1 MSNQLKLSQH
11 FFILLLLALVAG
23 CAYHTRDEAVPV
35 NNTNNCNDL
44 VQFTYSNVESIFN
57 NQSCTSCH
65 REGGDQPQ
73 LSDVSTIKDYVLKN
87 KDKFIQ
93 AIRFEGDHR
102 MPKGGPPMPEADM
115 KKIETWI
122 CQGMK

>member
-1 MSNQLKLSQH
+1 MANRFKFTQH
-11 FFILLLLALVAG
+11 FFILLLFGFAAG

-35 NNTNNCNDL
+35 NNTNTCTDS
-44 VQFTYSNVESIFN
+44 VQYTYMSVEGIFN

-65 REGGDQPQ
+65 SDGGDQPQ
-73 LSDVSTIKDYVLKN
+73 LSDVTRINDYVLKN

-93 AIRFEGDHR
+93 AIRFQGDHP
-102 MPKGGPPMPEADM
+102 MPKGGSRMPEADM

>member
-1 MSNQLKLSQH
+1 MSNPIKFTQH
-11 FFILLLLALVAG
+11 FFILLLFGLLAG

-35 NNTNNCNDL
+35 NNTNTCNDL

-57 NQSCTSCH
+57 NQNCTSCH

-73 LSDVSTIKDYVLKN
+73 LSDVTTIKDYVLKN

-93 AIRFEGDHR
+93 AIRFQEPHP
-102 MPKGGPPMPEADM
+102 MPKGGPAMSEADM

>member
-1 MSNQLKLSQH
+1 MSNPIKFTQH
-11 FFILLLLALVAG
+11 FFILLLFGLLAG
-23 CAYHTRDEAVPV
+23 CAYHTRDAAVPV
-35 NNTNNCNDL
+35 NNTNTCNDL

-57 NQSCTSCH
+57 NQSCNTCH
-65 REGGDQPQ
+65 RDGGDQPQ
-73 LSDVSTIKDYVLKN
+73 LSDITTIRTYVNEHKDN
-87 KDKFIQ
+87 FIK

-102 MPKGGPPMPEADM
+102 MPKGGSPMPEADM

>member
-1 MSNQLKLSQH
+1 MSNRLKFTQH
-11 FFILLLLALVAG
+11 FFILLLFGFATG

-35 NNTNNCNDL
+35 NNTNTCTDS
-44 VQFTYSNVESIFN
+44 VQYTYMSVEGIFN
-57 NQSCTSCH
+57 KQSCTACH
-65 REGGDQPQ
+65 GVGGSLPQ
-73 LSDVSTIKDYVLKN
+73 LSDSTAIKTYVNAQKT
-87 KDKFIQ
+87 KFIQ
-93 AIRFEGDHR
+93 AIRFQGDHP

>member
-11 FFILLLLALVAG
+11 FFILLLFGLIAG

-35 NNTNNCNDL
+35 NNNTCNDSIQYNYMS
-44 VQFTYSNVESIFN
+44 VDSIFN
-57 NQSCTSCH
+57 NQSCIACH
-65 REGGDQPQ
+65 GAGGSSPQ
-73 LSDVSTIKDYVLKN
+73 LSDSTTIRAYVNTQKT
-87 KDKFIQ
+87 KFIQ
-93 AIRFEGDHR
+93 SIRFQGDHP